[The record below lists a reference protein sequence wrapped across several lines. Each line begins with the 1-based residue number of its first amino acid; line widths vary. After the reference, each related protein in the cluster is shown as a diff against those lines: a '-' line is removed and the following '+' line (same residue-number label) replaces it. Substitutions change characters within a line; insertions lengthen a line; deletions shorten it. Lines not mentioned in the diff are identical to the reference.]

1 MCFQHLVVELTKQST
16 RMTNKITGAKLLN
29 LSSLAQVWENIP
41 IYEIINKGKNKKPTC
56 VILNFILF

>member
-1 MCFQHLVVELTKQST
+1 MCFPHLVVELIKQST
-16 RMTNKITGAKLLN
+16 RMINKITGAKLQN
-29 LSSLAQVWENIP
+29 LSSLAQVWENMT